1 MGNTL
6 NVCPFFTEKK
16 DRLRKLLSPI
26 FKWVEGSRSIFSIK
40 VFEARMLVIIGLS
53 SLPLSCQ
60 QHKELVPNGLKFV
73 QVGDPM
79 IPANK
84 YKLKGKYLRD
94 TVFQEEGYTWRA
106 AILDYPTGKV
116 YIEEDFYGRNIVSRI
131 RIEASQLMFRQE
143 LCAGMSLE
151 ELKSLPWQ
159 WEVFYLE
166 NYKVWD
172 LSSEAFAGLHLLVP
186 AGSDFFDPEAVTDV
200 EQLPEGSAVRSIVF
214 L

>member
-1 MGNTL
+1 
-6 NVCPFFTEKK
+6 
-16 DRLRKLLSPI
+16 
-26 FKWVEGSRSIFSIK
+26 
-40 VFEARMLVIIGLS
+40 
-53 SLPLSCQ
+53 
-60 QHKELVPNGLKFV
+60 
-73 QVGDPM
+73 
-79 IPANK
+79 
-84 YKLKGKYLRD
+84 
-94 TVFQEEGYTWRA
+94 
-106 AILDYPTGKV
+106 
-116 YIEEDFYGRNIVSRI
+116 
-131 RIEASQLMFRQE
+131 
-143 LCAGMSLE
+143 CAGMSLE